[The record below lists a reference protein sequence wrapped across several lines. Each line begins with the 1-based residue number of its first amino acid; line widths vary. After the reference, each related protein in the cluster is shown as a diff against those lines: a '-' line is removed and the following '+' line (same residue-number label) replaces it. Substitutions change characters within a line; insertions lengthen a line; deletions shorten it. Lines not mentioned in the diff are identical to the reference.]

1 MFMKLISMSKEF
13 IFEEDRPF
21 ISCHASTVLKTND
34 GIVLAAWFGGTK
46 EGADDVAIWLSRR
59 TADGWDYPLKVADEE
74 GVPHW
79 NPVLFMGMNEE
90 IILYYKVGHNITRWH
105 TRFITSNDGGLT
117 WSAPKS
123 LVEGDLGGRGPV
135 KNKPIRL
142 LDDTILAPASIEE
155 HSWEA
160 FVDISYDQGQTWLQ
174 SELVP
179 VPRHSF
185 TGQGIIQPTL
195 WESDYGKVH
204 MLLRSTEGYI
214 FRSDSE
220 DGGKTWSLA
229 YPTKLP
235 NNNSGIDLAKL
246 SDDKIVLAYN
256 PVGKNWGPR
265 TPLILSVSEDNG
277 LTWQEL
283 CVLENEEGEYSYPSI
298 VADGNEIL
306 LVYTWKREKI
316 AFWRI
321 ILNIR

>member
-1 MFMKLISMSKEF
+1 MKLIINKEYV
-13 IFEEDRPF
+13 FEEDRPF

-34 GIVLAAWFGGTK
+34 GNVLAAWFGGTK
-46 EGADDVAIWLSRR
+46 EGADDVAVWLSRR
-59 TADGWDYPLKVADEE
+59 TADGWGYPLKVADEE

-79 NPVLFMGMNEE
+79 NPVLFMGLNDEV
-90 IILYYKVGHNITRWH
+90 ILYYKVGHKISKWH

-117 WSAPKS
+117 WSAPNS
-123 LVEGDLGGRGPV
+123 LVEGDIGGRGPV

-142 LDDTILAPASIEE
+142 HDGTILAPASIEE
-155 HSWEA
+155 HSWDA
-160 FVDISYDQGQTWLQ
+160 FVDISYDQGQTWRQ

-179 VPRHSF
+179 VPRNSF
-185 TGQGIIQPTL
+185 TGKGVIQPTL

-204 MLLRSTEGYI
+204 MLLRSSEGYI

-246 SDDKIVLAYN
+246 PDGRIVLAYN
-256 PVGKNWGPR
+256 PVGQNWGPR
-265 TPLILSVSEDNG
+265 TPLILSISEDNG
-277 LTWQEL
+277 LTWQNI

-298 VADGNEIL
+298 IADGKEIL
-306 LVYTWKREKI
+306 LVYTWRRERI
-316 AFWRI
+316 AFWRAAF
-321 ILNIR
+321 NDSTN